1 MGQNNL
7 EQAGPF
13 ERIKRGNAFGFA
25 GRIEIVSACARC

>member
-25 GRIEIVSACARC
+25 GRIGKL

>member
-13 ERIKRGNAFGFA
+13 ERIKRGNALGFA
-25 GRIEIVSACARC
+25 GRIEV